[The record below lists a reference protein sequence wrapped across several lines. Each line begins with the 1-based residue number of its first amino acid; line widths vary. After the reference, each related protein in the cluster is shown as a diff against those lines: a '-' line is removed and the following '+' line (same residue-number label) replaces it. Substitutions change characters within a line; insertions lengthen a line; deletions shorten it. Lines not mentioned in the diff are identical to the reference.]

1 MDLVAYGGAALGI
14 ILAVSQFYAGHVG
27 FAGCLSILLLSADF
41 FLPKMCIRDRD
52 IAGDEFMLGEMDL
65 LGCYDMHNLEMLSRR
80 AAELENTVISTIESN
95 GVKLRRYENIEAFL
109 SAEN

>member
-1 MDLVAYGGAALGI
+1 
-14 ILAVSQFYAGHVG
+14 
-27 FAGCLSILLLSADF
+27 
-41 FLPKMCIRDRD
+41 
-52 IAGDEFMLGEMDL
+52 MLGEMDL

-95 GVKLRRYENIEAFL
+95 GVKIRRYENIEAFL